1 MLDAVRHTLAP
12 FVVACSVVVALC
24 ASAGRAAAE
33 DAGGRE
39 LQADQAGLTAAA
51 APQAPQ
57 APQAR
62 GPLEPSADRSPS
74 AGTNRNASNEVAEVD
89 EVADLD
95 EVGAEAGSEPGEE
108 PEDIASDPASASSP
122 RRAPARKQL
131 PRKQAP
137 QARTEAGRVAKEAE
151 RLHFDLRPVT
161 SSPVPGVESSG
172 FGWRED
178 PFHRRRKFH
187 KGMDFRAPRGT
198 AVYSAGTGVVL
209 FAGRKGGYGN
219 AIFIDHGDGVIT
231 RYGHLRS
238 LHVATGAKVSGGIK
252 IGEVGSTGRATGP
265 HLHFEVRLDGRA
277 VNPQVAMSLANLQR
291 TDPTA
296 ARAAAVALA
305 PEVQE
310 QSFDRHT
317 RAAKRVKLSRPER
330 RGRAK
335 RSQVLW

>member
-24 ASAGRAAAE
+24 AGAGRAAAE
-33 DAGGRE
+33 DASDLRR
-39 LQADQAGLTAAA
+39 QAQAGLTAAA
-51 APQAPQ
+51 APEAP
-57 APQAR
+57 
-62 GPLEPSADRSPS
+62 GPLVPGADRSPRS
-74 AGTNRNASNEVAEVD
+74 EISEISENGD
-89 EVADLD
+89 ELD
-95 EVGAEAGSEPGEE
+95 ELGSEAGSDPGEE
-108 PEDIASDPASASSP
+108 PEEVAGDPATDSSP
-122 RRAPARKQL
+122 RQVPARKQA
-131 PRKQAP
+131 PRKRAQVT
-137 QARTEAGRVAKEAE
+137 RTEAGRVVKVAD
-151 RLHFDLRPVT
+151 RLHFDLRPLT

-231 RYGHLRS
+231 RYGHLRTV
-238 LHVATGAKVSGGIK
+238 HVATGAMVSGGIK

-291 TDPTA
+291 TDPMA

-305 PEVQE
+305 SEVQE